1 MATEIA
7 VTGTQTL
14 NILNGIAI
22 QTASVVVGPSA
33 TNVME
38 VTATEIWTWGAPAEV
53 DVIGVQNVWLQARQS
68 SDDNQDNGFADEFAL
83 QYIMWRNTGANN
95 LQVTFRITRI
105 DILLNHTAPVPE
117 IGWGQNLQVDI
128 MLITQ
133 PQVILE

>member
-7 VTGTQTL
+7 VNGAQTL

-22 QTASVVVGPSA
+22 QTASVVVGPSV

-38 VTATEIWTWGAPAEV
+38 VTATGIWTWGAPAES

-68 SDDNQDNGFADEFAL
+68 SNDNQDNGFADEFVV
-83 QYIMWRNTGANN
+83 QYLMWRNIGANN

-105 DILLNHTAPVPE
+105 DIVLNHTPPVAE
-117 IGWGQNLQVDI
+117 IGWAQNLQVDI
-128 MLITQ
+128 LLITQ
-133 PQVILE
+133 PQIILE

>member
-7 VTGTQTL
+7 VTGSQTL
-14 NILNGIAI
+14 NILNGMAI

-33 TNVME
+33 TNVTE
-38 VTATEIWTWGAPAEV
+38 VTATGIWTWGAPAES
-53 DVIGVQNVWLQARQS
+53 DIIGVQNVWLQARQS
-68 SDDNQDNGFADEFAL
+68 SDDNQDNGFADEFAI
-83 QYIMWRNTGANN
+83 QYIMWCNLGANN

-105 DILLNHTAPVPE
+105 DILLNHTSPVPE

-133 PQVILE
+133 PQIILE